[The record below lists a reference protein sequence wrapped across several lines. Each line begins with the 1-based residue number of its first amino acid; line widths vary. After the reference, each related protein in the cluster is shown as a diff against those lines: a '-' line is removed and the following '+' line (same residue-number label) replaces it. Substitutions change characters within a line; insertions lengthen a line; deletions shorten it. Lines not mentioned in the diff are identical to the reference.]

1 LHIDK
6 IKEKLKSAE
15 RRVAFVASQ
24 LEGVVAGELKEAVS
38 EIREAS
44 TLLQPESPVNEDLG
58 AGVLFVDDEEI
69 IRRIGSKI
77 LSREG
82 FNVILA
88 SDGSE
93 ALGLYEQNRDRIK
106 CVILDLVMPKMDGMQ
121 AFRQLRKSSPN
132 LGIILTTGYGEDEIR
147 KRFGT
152 LKLQGFLRKPFT
164 AASLIQMVGEAI
176 SYTEKRERE

>member
-1 LHIDK
+1 MPTEK

-15 RRVAFVASQ
+15 RRIAFVASQ
-24 LEGVVAGELKEAVS
+24 LEGVMAGELKEAIS
-38 EIREAS
+38 EIRESVA
-44 TLLQPESPVNEDLG
+44 LLQPDAENKPPEG
-58 AGVLFVDDEEI
+58 AAVLFVDDEEI

-82 FNVILA
+82 FDVILA
-88 SDGSE
+88 ADGSE
-93 ALGLYEQNRDRIK
+93 ALGVYEQNRDRIK

-121 AFRQLRKSSPN
+121 AFRQLRKTSPH

-164 AASLIQMVGEAI
+164 AASLIEMVREAI
-176 SYTEKRERE
+176 SYTEKKETE